1 MDERDMIFNNN
12 NGNITAGG
20 FNIKSLMMQLGIS
33 PITTVQSQSGGG
45 STNQVSDIF
54 DGIIIPNWT
63 YSHNELFKHNK
74 CVMKENTDPDNCK
87 VIDDDIYNQ
96 IATLLSGTFRTVTVS
111 VTKKK
116 GNSLLPF
123 FIFITK
129 LSHIRI
135 IR

>member
-96 IATLLSGTFRTVTVS
+96 MMEAVTFYKQQKNKRTFHC
-111 VTKKK
+111 
-116 GNSLLPF
+116 LWL
-123 FIFITK
+123 
-129 LSHIRI
+129 
-135 IR
+135 

>member
-96 IATLLSGTFRTVTVS
+96 MMEAVTFYKQQKNKTKKTKIRHS
-111 VTKKK
+111 VTKKHNFK
-116 GNSLLPF
+116 KK
-123 FIFITK
+123 I
-129 LSHIRI
+129 
-135 IR
+135 